1 MNPTDTP
8 ARRAVVTVIGED
20 RVGIVAGVSAVLAQ
34 HGINIE
40 DIRMATMGDLFTM
53 IALVSLDTM
62 HGEFAAVLDRA
73 QNAQKISLDG
83 GQTWATTTP
92 PPGPIAPARDL
103 GLGWDIGE
111 NNYWFRGRIDD
122 VALFNRALS
131 AAQIGRIMQKG
142 MTPELAQAPR
152 PGTGPR

>member
-1 MNPTDTP
+1 MNAADTA

-62 HGEFAAVLDRA
+62 LGEFAAV
-73 QNAQKISLDG
+73 KSSLDTAG
-83 GQTWATTTP
+83 AS
-92 PPGPIAPARDL
+92 L
-103 GLGWDIGE
+103 GVQVNIQRREIFDAMH
-111 NNYWFRGRIDD
+111 R
-122 VALFNRALS
+122 V
-131 AAQIGRIMQKG
+131 
-142 MTPELAQAPR
+142 
-152 PGTGPR
+152 

>member
-1 MNPTDTP
+1 MKRAERSSSMNSTDTP

-62 HGEFAAVLDRA
+62 HGEFAAVKSALETTGT
-73 QNAQKISLDG
+73 SLGVQVNIQRREIFD
-83 GQTWATTTP
+83 AMH
-92 PPGPIAPARDL
+92 R
-103 GLGWDIGE
+103 
-111 NNYWFRGRIDD
+111 
-122 VALFNRALS
+122 V
-131 AAQIGRIMQKG
+131 
-142 MTPELAQAPR
+142 
-152 PGTGPR
+152 